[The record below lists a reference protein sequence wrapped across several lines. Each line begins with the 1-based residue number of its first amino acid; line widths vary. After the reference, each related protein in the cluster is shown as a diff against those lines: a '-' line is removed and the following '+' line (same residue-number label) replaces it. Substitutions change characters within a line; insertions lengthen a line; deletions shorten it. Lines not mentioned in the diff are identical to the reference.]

1 MIVCPKCGAPA
12 VYDPYAEIA
21 ICSSSFCNWT
31 GSLKNDE
38 VHMAYKAKMNESKTE
53 IPIKYY
59 IEFFNEESEIIQ
71 ANSLYELI
79 KEMLKRI
86 GEFTPFVEKCYC
98 SFLKSSIYELVEF
111 YNHFSEF
118 TITKISKFDNF
129 NCIYEKESL
138 DT

>member
-1 MIVCPKCGAPA
+1 
-12 VYDPYAEIA
+12 
-21 ICSSSFCNWT
+21 
-31 GSLKNDE
+31 
-38 VHMAYKAKMNESKTE
+38 MAYKAKMNESKTE

>member
-1 MIVCPKCGAPA
+1 M
-12 VYDPYAEIA
+12 Y
-21 ICSSSFCNWT
+21 
-31 GSLKNDE
+31 
-38 VHMAYKAKMNESKTE
+38 
-53 IPIKYY
+53 
-59 IEFFNEESEIIQ
+59 IIQ
-71 ANSLYELI
+71 VVHIHRKVCKMETLNIVGIISENKNIPFI

-98 SFLKSSIYELVEF
+98 SFLKSSIYVLVEF